1 LNDDRIIGTALM
13 KVTLVNPPGKLDREY
28 NFRFDNPKDNRG
40 DRSYSYSIPP
50 IGLAYVAASLRQAGH
65 DVHVID
71 AFAERLTGDEVAG
84 RIAEESPEY
93 VGISCLTTSMP
104 FANRLAKEVK
114 EATGAYVVLGGIHP
128 TIFPEKTLENGD
140 IDFVIRGE
148 GEIAFPALIDA
159 VEGRR
164 GIGEVYGLAYRDGK
178 GVRAGRTVEV
188 KDLDCLPYPAWD
200 LFPRERYDSV
210 SMRGRVG
217 ILSIASSRGCP
228 YRCIFCTASNRYV
241 GGTYRVRDPKKVA
254 DEMAYMREKYG
265 VREFIFTDPLFPA
278 GKAGGDALCDELI
291 ARGIEAR
298 WAAEI
303 RAGSAGLDSLRKM
316 KAAGCG
322 TVALGV
328 ESGNQR
334 ILDGLCK
341 GIRLEEVDETVAHA
355 KSAGLDTL
363 CFFLFGSPSDTAET
377 MSETVEYAKRLDPH
391 MVRFIPVILFPGT
404 ELFDKAVAGGR
415 VAQDVWDKYVRDQ
428 TEIPLLLPDGIGR
441 KDLID
446 FVAGAYWR
454 FYMRPGKIA
463 GYARRVKS
471 PSDLLKYARY
481 CLFTVLERLKAP

>member
-1 LNDDRIIGTALM
+1 MGTALM

-50 IGLAYVAASLRQAGH
+50 IGLAYVAASLRKAGH
-65 DVHVID
+65 DVRVID
-71 AFAERLTGDEVAG
+71 AFAERLAGGEVSG
-84 RIAEESPEY
+84 RIAEYAPDF

-104 FANRLAKEVK
+104 FANGLAMEVK
-114 EATGAYVVLGGIHP
+114 EATGAHVVLGGIHP
-128 TIFPEKTLENGD
+128 TIFPEKTLENGCV
-140 IDFVIRGE
+140 DFVIRGE
-148 GEIAFPALIDA
+148 GDATFPALIDA
-159 VEGRR
+159 VEGGR
-164 GIGEVYGLAYRDGK
+164 GFGEVGGLAYRDGK
-178 GVRAGRTVEV
+178 GVQAGRIMEV
-188 KDLDCLPYPAWD
+188 NDLDCLPYPAWD

-217 ILSIASSRGCP
+217 ILSIACSRGCP
-228 YRCIFCTASNRYV
+228 NRCIFCTASNRYV

-254 DEMAYMREKYG
+254 DEMAYMMGEYG

-291 ARGIEAR
+291 ARGVEAR

-303 RAGSAGLDSLRKM
+303 RAGAAGLDSLRKM

-341 GIRLEEVDETVAHA
+341 GIRLEEVDRTVADA

-363 CFFLFGSPSDTAET
+363 CFFLFGSPGDTMET
-377 MSETVEYAKRLDPH
+377 MSETVEYAKRLDPN

-404 ELFDKAVAGGR
+404 ELFERAAEEGR
-415 VAQDVWDKYVRDQ
+415 VAADVWDAYVRDQ
-428 TEIPLLLPDGIGR
+428 TEIPLLLPDGMGR
-441 KDLID
+441 RELID

-463 GYARRVKS
+463 GYAKRVKS

-481 CLFTVLERLKAP
+481 GLFTVMERLRQP